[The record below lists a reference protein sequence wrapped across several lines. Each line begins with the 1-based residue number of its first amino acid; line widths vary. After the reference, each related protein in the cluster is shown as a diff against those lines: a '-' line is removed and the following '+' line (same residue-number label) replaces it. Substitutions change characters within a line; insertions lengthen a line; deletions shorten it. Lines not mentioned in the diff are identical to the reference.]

1 MVRFVLP
8 ALLASLLW
16 FAPAASAQSKALAQ
30 GKTETVKAKIG
41 STVTVRLPLELRE
54 GFHVNSNTPLDKTLI
69 PLKVTWKDGI
79 MAAINVEFPKPVL
92 DKYKFSK
99 DPLSVFD
106 KNFDVVTTFKVA
118 PTALPGPTAINGTV
132 RYQACNDRGCQFPTN
147 LPVAIQVTL
156 VR

>member
-1 MVRFVLP
+1 MLP
-8 ALLASLLW
+8 AALASLLS

-69 PLKVTWKDGI
+69 PLKVTWKDGL
-79 MAAINVEFPKPVL
+79 MAATNVEFPKPVMATF
-92 DKYKFSK
+92 KFSK
-99 DPLSVFD
+99 EQLSVFED
-106 KNFDVVTTFKVA
+106 KFEVVTTFKVA
-118 PTALPGPTAINGTV
+118 PTAPPGPMAINGTV
-132 RYQACNDRGCQFPTN
+132 RYQACNDKGCQFPTN

-156 VR
+156 VK